1 MCIKGLLY
9 LQQPCDLFW
18 AYMTFFNFKSV
29 LYVSFSFVTTFK
41 PIYQFTLHFESNWN
55 LLIFLG
61 LWQHDILNQIRLQWL
76 FWGVTMWQFQRFW
89 WLIHISSWSCVEM
102 IGSNKLLKDFITK
115 CEIEKKKKIA
125 LKMKNQKQGKNNI
138 YTKTSTSNGQFF
150 AFEHHDSYL
159 ESTFCTL

>member
-1 MCIKGLLY
+1 
-9 LQQPCDLFW
+9 
-18 AYMTFFNFKSV
+18 
-29 LYVSFSFVTTFK
+29 
-41 PIYQFTLHFESNWN
+41 
-55 LLIFLG
+55 
-61 LWQHDILNQIRLQWL
+61 
-76 FWGVTMWQFQRFW
+76 
-89 WLIHISSWSCVEM
+89 M

-115 CEIEKKKKIA
+115 CEIEKKKKMA